1 MVELRIR
8 ETCYALFKSDY
19 VCKNIGTYL
28 LKSTLIENILKKTLP
43 KILQQ
48 CDEETII
55 DWEQTL

>member
-55 DWEQTL
+55 D